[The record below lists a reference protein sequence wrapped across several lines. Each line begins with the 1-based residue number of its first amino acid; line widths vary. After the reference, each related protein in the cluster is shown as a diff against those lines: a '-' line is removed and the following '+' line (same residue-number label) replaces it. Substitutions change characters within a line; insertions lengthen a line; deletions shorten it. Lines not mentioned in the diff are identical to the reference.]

1 MDTEATLL
9 TALEDKGTPIAY
21 GDLFV
26 AATALTYDL
35 ILVTN
40 NTKHFSK
47 VEGLVLEHWTK
58 P

>member
-1 MDTEATLL
+1 MDTAATLL
-9 TALEDKGTPIAY
+9 TALEDKGTLIAY

-26 AATALTYDL
+26 AVTALTHDL

-47 VEGLVLEHWTK
+47 VEGLVLENWMK